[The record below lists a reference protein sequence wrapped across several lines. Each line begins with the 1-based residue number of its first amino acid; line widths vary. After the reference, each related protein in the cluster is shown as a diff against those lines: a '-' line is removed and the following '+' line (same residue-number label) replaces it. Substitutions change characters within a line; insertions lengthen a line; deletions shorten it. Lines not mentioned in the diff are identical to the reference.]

1 MLSILWLLAI
11 GSPEGVLAIST
22 DSAQEVLY
30 QAAKEQDPT
39 LRQASAYALANLATD
54 PSILKILHKAVEG
67 PDKDV
72 RDIAFAALKTLEPA
86 PSTSHTDTKYVVLQ
100 KFFKQAVAAN
110 DVSGLAKLILENL
123 DEVGEL
129 CKSLKG
135 DLLMKVLPQT
145 ADVLLTWG
153 VTHNRYALVELII
166 ERGKQHITN
175 ELGNCLGKRVTKLA
189 AQQGYQKLFL
199 LLIKNNVDVD
209 THNTT
214 AFMHAIICGQYELAD
229 DMLHFGE
236 NRLWQLDKGG
246 KTPQDYLN
254 KKQLFRDEKS
264 REQKEVLEAHFR
276 QEIAA
281 RNQNDPR
288 RK

>member
-1 MLSILWLLAI
+1 MCKYAK
-11 GSPEGVLAIST
+11 
-22 DSAQEVLY
+22 Y
-30 QAAKEQDPT
+30 QDQ
-39 LRQASAYALANLATD
+39 
-54 PSILKILHKAVEG
+54 
-67 PDKDV
+67 DV
-72 RDIAFAALKTLEPA
+72 RDIALAALAALKTLEPA

-129 CKSLKG
+129 CKSLEG

-153 VTHNRYALVELII
+153 VTHNKYALVAHII

-175 ELGNCLGKRVTKLA
+175 KLGNCLGRRVTKLA
-189 AQQGYQKLFL
+189 AQQGYQQLFL

-214 AFMHAIICGQYELAD
+214 AFMNAIICGQYELAD

-236 NRLWQLDKGG
+236 SRLWQLDKGG
-246 KTPQDYLN
+246 KTPQDCLN